1 MTPKELRTK
10 YQLTQGDLAKML
22 QVARSTV
29 ARWEAGQFRP
39 SKPMQKLLDR
49 IERRLGKRVS
59 K

>member
-1 MTPKELRTK
+1 MAALPIRKNYK
-10 YQLTQGDLAKML
+10 LTQDQLAKML